1 MYLYLDL
8 WKSGKIDGVIVCSNA
23 DTDLG
28 FEAVDVY
35 LDFMK
40 IYRNAAK

>member
-1 MYLYLDL
+1 MHLYLDL
-8 WKSGKIDGVIVCSNA
+8 WKNARIDGVIVCSNA
-23 DTDLG
+23 VADLG

-40 IYRNAAK
+40 KYGNTAR